1 MFENRIKNLM
11 EKDKSNYSFWGK
23 YKQYAGNEIMLY
35 AIMII
40 GIILGL
46 IIFS

>member
-1 MFENRIKNLM
+1 M
-11 EKDKSNYSFWGK
+11 EKDKSNDSFWSK
-23 YKQYAGNEIMLY
+23 YKKFAGNEIMLY

-46 IIFS
+46 LIFS